1 MPKPATVDEYIAGF
15 PTEIQAILQTVRAT
29 IHAAVPDAQECI
41 SYGMPAFRLRRVLV
55 YFAANKQH
63 LGFYPTGAGIT
74 VFADELAPFEHSK
87 GAVRF
92 PYDQPMPLDLIT
104 RIARWRS
111 EEESEDSG
119 MKTRGAGKKT

>member
-1 MPKPATVDEYIAGF
+1 MSKPATIDEYIAGF

-29 IHAAVPDAQECI
+29 IHAAVPGAQECI

-63 LGFYPTGAGIT
+63 LGFYPTGAGIAA
-74 VFADELAPFEHSK
+74 FADELAPFEHSK

-92 PYDQPMPLDLIT
+92 PYDRPMPLALIA
-104 RIARWRS
+104 RIARGRGD
-111 EEESEDSG
+111 EESKD
-119 MKTRGAGKKT
+119 AGKKK